1 MSTTTAT
8 LGLTLPTETEP
19 YDINIVNTNNT
30 AIDNAIGVLV
40 SELSGNGG
48 IGGKVDAIQADVTET
63 KATVNTIQATTET
76 IQTQAEQ
83 NGTDIAAVKT
93 VADSNATKLDT
104 ANSAITTANSAL
116 TRLEADADSIS
127 GKVTT
132 VETKVVAVGESAT
145 AANTNASGAKTVAE
159 ANGVKLDTVL
169 TRLGTMQTALDNAN
183 TNISTLL
190 SQSKGV
196 KAITTGTTTANSEET
211 ATASI
216 PSTMNPAKV
225 VIIASS
231 FSGASV
237 NDSGI
242 IWTMSGRTVTFKTKN
257 NATVTYQ
264 FIEFY

>member
-1 MSTTTAT
+1 MSTTTAI
-8 LGLTLPTETEP
+8 LGLTLPTETEA

-40 SELSGNGG
+40 SELSGSGG
-48 IGGKVDAIQADVTET
+48 IGGKVDAIQTDVTET
-63 KATVNTIQATTET
+63 QTTVNTIQSTTET
-76 IQTQAEQ
+76 IQEQAEQ

-93 VADSNATKLDT
+93 VADSNATKL
-104 ANSAITTANSAL
+104 NTANSAL
-116 TRLEADADSIS
+116 TRLETDADSIS